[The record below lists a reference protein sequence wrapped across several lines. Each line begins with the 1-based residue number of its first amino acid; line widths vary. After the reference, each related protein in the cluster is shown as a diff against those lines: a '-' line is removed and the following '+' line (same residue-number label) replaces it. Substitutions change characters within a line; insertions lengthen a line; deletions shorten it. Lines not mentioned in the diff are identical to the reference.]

1 MKKLLCCILGLLV
14 VTAAVSAQSAES
26 IDVSIRFYDKT
37 VYYPDSASENPV
49 MVKVSITNTGSVPYH
64 FKLSD
69 DRNFSMD
76 FTVFNMK
83 NQSLPQRASL
93 VEKRTTS
100 RTVYFRE
107 ITIDPGEEY
116 SFVENLK
123 DYVQITDPSIYFF
136 TVTFY
141 PQLYKSKQSA
151 VISNRLSLDIRPAPG
166 IGAAFVAVAEETN
179 QILKVEALSPD
190 KVIEQTIIAR
200 QKGLWEQFFLYMD
213 IEQMLMNDDVR
224 NRKYRSA
231 SAEDRI
237 RMITAYK
244 SDLMSDRIDSD
255 IVALPSRFRIERT
268 EYNQTEGTV
277 TVTEWFDEETFTRLK
292 QYVYYL
298 RQKDGIWQMYRYEVI
313 NLGTE

>member
-1 MKKLLCCILGLLV
+1 MKRLICCIVGLLLI
-14 VTAAVSAQSAES
+14 TSAAVFAQSES
-26 IDVSIRFYDKT
+26 IDVSIRYFDKT
-37 VYYPDSASENPV
+37 VYYPDSASDNPIY
-49 MVKVSITNTGSVPYH
+49 VKVSITNNGTAPYH

-76 FTVFNMK
+76 FSVYNLK
-83 NQSLPQRASL
+83 NQPLPQRASL

-123 DYVQITDPSIYFF
+123 DYVEIHEPSIYFF
-136 TVTFY
+136 TASFY
-141 PQLYKSKQSA
+141 PQLYKSKSQC
-151 VISNRLSLDIRPAPG
+151 ITTNKLSLDVRPSPG
-166 IGAAFVAVAEETN
+166 IGSAFVAVAEETN
-179 QILKVEALSPD
+179 QILQVEALSPD

-213 IEQMLMNDDVR
+213 IEQMLTNDDVR

-231 SAEDRI
+231 SAEDRN
-237 RMITAYK
+237 RMVTAYK
-244 SDLMSDRIDSD
+244 SDLMQNRIDND
-255 IVALPSRFRIERT
+255 IVALPSKFRIERT
-268 EYNQTEGTV
+268 EYNQTEGLV

-292 QYVYYL
+292 QYIYYL